1 MQGLDHGNGESGE
14 HAVHAFL
21 TACAERLMALASTP
35 PASYGAAAFA
45 EAVDRSRS
53 LPFQPGWL
61 PALDTIGAVDL
72 TPLGRHFVEIAPLLP
87 WEPTFRTDDRGA
99 DIALAPLD
107 RTCDLG
113 DLTVGLMY
121 IRPGCTYPLHA
132 HPPNELYL
140 TIAGQGEWR
149 FGGHDGFRRVGPDA
163 ALYNHP
169 GDLHSAVAGEAPLVA
184 LYVLWD

>member
-1 MQGLDHGNGESGE
+1 VHGNGESGE
-14 HAVHAFL
+14 QAVHAFL
-21 TACAERLMALASTP
+21 AACAERLMARASTSP
-35 PASYGAAAFA
+35 SAEGATAFA
-45 EAVDRSRS
+45 EAVDRSTP

-61 PALDTIGAVDL
+61 PALDTISALDQ
-72 TPLGRHFVEIAPLLP
+72 TPLGRRFVEIAPLLP
-87 WEPTFRTDDRGA
+87 WEPTFRTDDGGT

-121 IRPGCTYPLHA
+121 IRAGCTYPLHS

-149 FGGHDGFRRVGPDA
+149 FGGHDEFRTVGPDA
-163 ALYNHP
+163 ALYNNP
-169 GDLHSAVAGEAPLVA
+169 GDLHSAIAGDTPLVA